1 MREFK
6 KGMLAKSKAGHDAGR
21 LYVIMKADS
30 EYVYLADGTLRTL
43 ERLKKK
49 RRRHIQIIFQIP
61 RSLKLL
67 MEENQELR
75 DEHIK
80 RAIKEYKNQQEV

>member
-43 ERLKKK
+43 ERLK
-49 RRRHIQIIFQIP
+49 
-61 RSLKLL
+61 
-67 MEENQELR
+67 
-75 DEHIK
+75 
-80 RAIKEYKNQQEV
+80 